1 MKTFDSLRTIPET
14 MYVLVFFGIFLV
26 TTVSAYFTMEDT
38 TLLERRIGAK
48 QKDLAEVLQLRDV
61 YETKK
66 HEPERN
72 TLGKP
77 DNKGLSLALVED
89 IVTKSFVGGTLTS
102 LQPSTDK
109 ENGSAQTAVEV
120 KVTGAAVG
128 EVVAFTKAVENAGL
142 RIEKLNLSLPAS
154 NPMVLDMQA
163 TLEEGRTHG

>member
-1 MKTFDSLRTIPET
+1 M
-14 MYVLVFFGIFLV
+14 
-26 TTVSAYFTMEDT
+26 
-38 TLLERRIGAK
+38 
-48 QKDLAEVLQLRDV
+48 LQLRDV